1 MTIVRSSEESP
12 KNTNNQNILQR
23 NLDLTIHRTFYLENH
38 HVEKYVRKE
47 ENIPLLEMF
56 VRHILLITVKEWSI

>member
-1 MTIVRSSEESP
+1 MQTNKIILH
-12 KNTNNQNILQR
+12 KNLA
-23 NLDLTIHRTFYLENH
+23 LTIPSHFYLENH

-56 VRHILLITVKEWSI
+56 VRHILLITVKEWSR